1 LLASGT
7 IVGGYR
13 VDGTLG
19 EGGMGVV
26 YRATQLSLNRTVAL
40 KVLATELSDDPTFRE
55 RFRREGLLQAAI
67 EHPHIVS
74 VYEAGETEH
83 GLFLAMRMVRGPTL
97 KDRIQG
103 GNVDQADALRILLAV
118 AEALDAAHEVGLT
131 HRDVKPQ
138 NILIGAREHAY
149 LADFGLT
156 NVPDEAAGRLTGTG
170 QFIGTI
176 DYVSPE
182 QVRGEGATSA
192 SDVYALAGVL
202 YECLTGEVP
211 FARPTEAA
219 ALYAHLS
226 DPPPKVT
233 DKRPDLQAEIDEVVA
248 RGMAKD
254 PVARHSTATEL
265 MQDAGRALGT
275 SLPEPGMR
283 PAAPVAGAG
292 AGAAATAPSPAAGG
306 AIVDM
311 GDATVTRDIPKPGTP
326 TIPAPVPG
334 AATARAGAP
343 PRPAERAPSRGLVV
357 AGAAVLVVIAGL
369 AGILLGGSGSS
380 DEEEPQAAFG
390 SSVSAGG
397 LDLSFPDDWSR
408 RPGGADIEGLALS
421 DEIALAPERQRGAL
435 LAAGTTNGS
444 GPTLLPSAFLK
455 RLPDQPS
462 GEAVQLGELQA
473 YRYAGLRP
481 EGEAGRFTVYTAPT
495 TAGVA
500 TIACQAPAGA
510 VGDDFQTECE
520 RVAATVQLTG
530 ARALPLGP
538 SERYAR
544 ALDSILGDLGEA
556 RQAGDRRLRS
566 AGTPDAQAAAAR
578 GLASAYERAAAR
590 LAGAPAGPAERDANQ
605 AIVAAVRDIRAGF
618 QRLASAAASGDA
630 GPYQSASNAVEKGDV
645 KLTRAL
651 RRLNTLGYDVS

>member
-1 LLASGT
+1 LLGSGT

-40 KVLATELSDDPTFRE
+40 KVLATELSEDPTFRE

-67 EHPHIVS
+67 EHPHIVT

-97 KDRIQG
+97 KDRIQA
-103 GNVDQADALRILLAV
+103 GNLDQANALRILHAV

-138 NILIGAREHAY
+138 NILIGARDHAY

-211 FARPTEAA
+211 FPRPTEAA
-219 ALYAHLS
+219 ALYAHIS
-226 DPPPKVT
+226 EPPPKVT
-233 DKRPDLQAEIDEVVA
+233 DKRSDLPAEIDEVVA

-254 PVARHSTATEL
+254 PDARHPTATEL
-265 MQDAGRALGT
+265 MRDAARSLGT
-275 SLPEPGMR
+275 TLAEAG
-283 PAAPVAGAG
+283 PAPPVAGAG
-292 AGAAATAPSPAAGG
+292 RAAATAPSPAAGG
-306 AIVDM
+306 AVVDI
-311 GDATVTRDIPKPGTP
+311 GETTVTRDIP
-326 TIPAPVPG
+326 APG
-334 AATARAGAP
+334 APTAPASVPAAGTAPAAAP
-343 PRPAERAPSRGLVV
+343 PRPAERAPSRGLVL
-357 AGAAVLVVIAGL
+357 AGAAVLLVVAAVAGV
-369 AGILLGGSGSS
+369 ALGGSGSS
-380 DEEEPQAAFG
+380 DEEEPQAALG
-390 SSVSAGG
+390 SSVSAGI

-408 RPGGADIEGLALS
+408 ADAAGIEGLRLS
-421 DEIALAPERQRGAL
+421 NEIALAPERQRGAL

-444 GPTLLPSAFLK
+444 GRTLLPGAFLD
-455 RLPDQPS
+455 RLPDEPS
-462 GEAVQLGELQA
+462 GEAVRLGELQA
-473 YRYAGLRP
+473 YRYAGLEP
-481 EGEAGRFTVYTAPT
+481 EGEAGRLTVYTAPT
-495 TAGVA
+495 TEGVA
-500 TIACQAPAGA
+500 TIACQARAGPAG
-510 VGDDFQTECE
+510 GEFLTDCE

-530 ARALPLGP
+530 AEALPLGP

-544 ALDSILGDLGEA
+544 ALTAALADLEDG
-556 RQAGDRRLRS
+556 RTRGTQRLRS
-566 AGTPDAQAAAAR
+566 ADTPDAQAQAAR
-578 GLASAYERAAAR
+578 GLAATYATAAGR
-590 LAGAPAGPAERDANQ
+590 LSRAPAGPAEREANQ
-605 AIVAAVRDIRAGF
+605 AIVAAVRDIRSGYE
-618 QRLASAAASGDA
+618 RLASAAADGNGDA
-630 GPYQSASNAVEKGDV
+630 YRSASNAITKGNTR
-645 KLTRAL
+645 LTRAL
-651 RRLNTLGYDVS
+651 RELNSLGYDVT

>member
-1 LLASGT
+1 
-7 IVGGYR
+7 
-13 VDGTLG
+13 
-19 EGGMGVV
+19 MGVV

-67 EHPHIVS
+67 EHPHIVT

-103 GNVDQADALRILLAV
+103 GNLDQADALRILLAV

-138 NILIGAREHAY
+138 NILIGARDHAY

-211 FARPTEAA
+211 YPRPTEAA
-219 ALYAHLS
+219 ALYAHLT

-233 DKRPDLQAEIDEVVA
+233 EKRPDLPAEIDEVVA

-254 PVARHSTATEL
+254 PAERQATATEL
-265 MQDAGRALGT
+265 LQEAGRALGT
-275 SLPEPGMR
+275 ALGEPTLG

-292 AGAAATAPSPAAGG
+292 SRSAATAPSPAAG
-306 AIVDM
+306 AIVDV
-311 GDATVTRDIPKPGTP
+311 GESTVARDIPR
-326 TIPAPVPG
+326 PG
-334 AATARAGAP
+334 APTAPASVPATAPAGAP
-343 PRPAERAPSRGLVV
+343 PRPAERAPSRGLVLGALAALIAIAAV
-357 AGAAVLVVIAGL
+357 AGIA
-369 AGILLGGSGSS
+369 LGGSGSS
-380 DEEEPQAAFG
+380 DEEEPQAALG

-408 RPGGADIEGLALS
+408 RPGGAGIEGLAMS
-421 DEIALAPERQRGAL
+421 DEIALAPEAQRGAL

-444 GPTLLPSAFLK
+444 GATLLPKPFLATL
-455 RLPDQPS
+455 REAPS
-462 GEAVQLGELQA
+462 GEAVQLGDLEA
-473 YRYAGLRP
+473 YRYTGLRQ
-481 EGEAGRFTVYTAPT
+481 EGGAGRLTVYAAPT
-495 TAGVA
+495 TTGVA
-500 TIACQAPAGA
+500 TIACQAPGGAAGD
-510 VGDDFQTECE
+510 GFLTECE

-544 ALDSILGDLGEA
+544 ALDSTLGDLSEA
-556 RQAGDRRLRS
+556 RRAGDRRLRS
-566 AGTPDAQAAAAR
+566 AGTPDAQARAAR
-578 GLASAYERAAAR
+578 GLASAYERAAGR
-590 LAGAPAGPAERDANQ
+590 LAGAPAGPAEREAHQ
-605 AIVAAVRDIRAGF
+605 AIVVSVRDIQAGF
-618 QRLASAAASGDA
+618 RRLASAAADGNGGA
-630 GPYQSASNAVEKGDV
+630 YRSASNAIERGDA